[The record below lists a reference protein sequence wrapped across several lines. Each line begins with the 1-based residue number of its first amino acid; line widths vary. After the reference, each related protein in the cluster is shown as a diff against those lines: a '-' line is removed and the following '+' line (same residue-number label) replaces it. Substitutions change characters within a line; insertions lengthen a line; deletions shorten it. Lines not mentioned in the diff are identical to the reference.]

1 MGNRKGH
8 QTDINLPGREYP
20 SAVREENLLDDPLQA
35 VNDGP
40 EAGDEAHERRIAWWR
55 EARLG
60 LFIHWGPYALPA
72 GEWNGEE
79 VKASYSEHIMLRARI
94 PVQAYEEMA
103 ERFNPTAFDAGR
115 WVRTAKRAGLKYIIF
130 TAKHHDG
137 FAMYDSRISDYSIV
151 RHTPF
156 GRDPLKELAEACREE
171 GLVFG
176 IYYSH
181 AMDWHDP
188 DSQGNTW
195 DYPGNIGAYDEVE
208 SWIHDEDKRSRFD
221 QYLHRKSLP
230 QVRELLTEYGKVG
243 LMWFDCGGKL
253 TREQGEA
260 FLTTVHALQQD
271 CLVNSRV
278 WKSPLG
284 DYANTS
290 DNQLETRA
298 VRRDWEN
305 IITLND
311 SWGYKK
317 SDANWKR
324 PDAIIRQ
331 IIDVVSKNGNLV
343 INVGPTATGE
353 WDPVSESILLEVGEW
368 LQANGESIYGAGASP
383 TAKPSWGRCTLKGRT
398 LYLHIYDRPAD
409 GQLVVPGLLSRVER
423 IYPLAGGEDLAFRR
437 QGAQDIVVFLD
448 DGLQIPDGKPV
459 VLAVL
464 CAEAVQGNPVRL
476 LMDGPGSPPMYE
488 LGVFE
493 SEISGS
499 ALRYDTGK
507 KNRDNLLDW
516 SDPADFAFWN
526 IRTSGPC
533 TFTASLVYGCGA
545 DGGGSYRLEASAPGQ
560 TLRQKVEPTG
570 GPYEFREFEAGILH
584 FPDAGEYRIELHAE
598 RIEGAYLMQPRQLRL
613 TPAAKSFI

>member
-1 MGNRKGH
+1 MGN
-8 QTDINLPGREYP
+8 QTDINKTGHEHP

-35 VNDGP
+35 VNDG
-40 EAGDEAHERRIAWWR
+40 ADTGDEAHERRIAWWR

-60 LFIHWGPYALPA
+60 LFIHWGPYAMPA

-79 VKASYSEHIMLRARI
+79 VEASYSEHIMLRARI
-94 PVQAYEEMA
+94 PVRAYEEMA
-103 ERFNPTAFDAGR
+103 EQFNPTAFDAGR
-115 WVRTAKRAGLKYIIF
+115 WVRTAKQAGLRYIIF

-137 FAMYDSRISDYSIV
+137 FAMYDSKISDYSIV

-156 GRDPLKELAEACREE
+156 GRDPLRELAEACREE
-171 GLVFG
+171 GLVLG

-208 SWIHDEDKRSRFD
+208 SWIHDDDKRYRFD

-230 QVRELLTEYGKVG
+230 QVREMLTEYGKVG

-253 TREQGEA
+253 TREQGEL

-290 DNQLETRA
+290 DNQLETRTI
-298 VRRDWEN
+298 RRDWEN

-317 SDANWKR
+317 SDSNWKR
-324 PDAIIRQ
+324 PDVIIRQ
-331 IIDVVSKNGNLV
+331 IVDVVSKNGNLV

-353 WDPVSESILLEVGEW
+353 WDPVSESILLEVGQW
-368 LQANGESIYGAGASP
+368 LRVNGDGIYGAGASP
-383 TAKPSWGRCTLKGRT
+383 TAKPSWGRCTLKGQT
-398 LYLHIYDRPAD
+398 LYLHIYDWPVD

-448 DGLQIPDGKPV
+448 DKPQIADGKPT
-459 VLAVL
+459 VLAAL
-464 CAEAVQGNPVRL
+464 CAEEVRGNPIRL
-476 LMDGPGSPPMYE
+476 LADGAGAPRMYE

-493 SEISGS
+493 SEISG
-499 ALRYDTGK
+499 ATLRYDTGK

-516 SDPADFAFWN
+516 SDPADFAFWS
-526 IRTSGPC
+526 IRTSSPC
-533 TFTASLVYGCGA
+533 SFTAGLVYGCGG
-545 DGGGSYRLEASAPGQ
+545 DGGGSFRLEVSPSGQ
-560 TLRQKVEPTG
+560 TLRQEVRPTG
-570 GPYEFREFEAGILH
+570 DPYDFREFEAGTLH
-584 FPDAGEYRIELHAE
+584 FPEAGEYRIGLHAE

-613 TPAAKSFI
+613 TPAAKSLI

>member
-1 MGNRKGH
+1 MGN
-8 QTDINLPGREYP
+8 QTDINKTGHEDP

-35 VNDGP
+35 VNDG
-40 EAGDEAHERRIAWWR
+40 ADTGDEAHERRIAWWR

-79 VKASYSEHIMLRARI
+79 VQASYSEHIMLRARI
-94 PVQAYEEMA
+94 PVRAYEEMA
-103 ERFNPTAFDAGR
+103 EQFNPTAFDAGR
-115 WVRTAKRAGLKYIIF
+115 WVRTAKQAGLKYIIF

-137 FAMYDSRISDYSIV
+137 FAMYDSKISDYSIV

-156 GRDPLKELAEACREE
+156 GRDPLGELAEACREE
-171 GLVFG
+171 GLVLG

-253 TREQGEA
+253 TREQGEL

-290 DNQLETRA
+290 DNQLETRTI
-298 VRRDWEN
+298 RRDWEN

-317 SDANWKR
+317 SDSNWKR
-324 PDAIIRQ
+324 PDVIIRQ
-331 IIDVVSKNGNLV
+331 IVDVVSKNGNLV

-353 WDPVSESILLEVGEW
+353 WDPVSESILLEVGQW
-368 LQANGESIYGAGASP
+368 LRVNGDGIYGAGASP
-383 TAKPSWGRCTLKGRT
+383 TAKPSWGRCTLKGQT
-398 LYLHIYDRPAD
+398 LYLHIYDWPAD
-409 GQLVVPGLLSRVER
+409 GQLVVPGLLSQVER
-423 IYPLAGGEDLAFRR
+423 IYPLAGGADLAFRR

-448 DGLQIPDGKPV
+448 DKPQIADGKPT
-459 VLAVL
+459 VLAAL
-464 CAEAVQGNPVRL
+464 CAEEVQGNPIRL
-476 LMDGPGSPPMYE
+476 LADGAGAPRLYE

-493 SEISGS
+493 SEISG
-499 ALRYDTGK
+499 AKLRYDTGK

-516 SDPADFAFWN
+516 SDPADFAFWS

-533 TFTASLVYGCGA
+533 AFTASLVYGCGG
-545 DGGGSYRLEASAPGQ
+545 DGGGSFRLEVSPSGQ
-560 TLRQKVEPTG
+560 TLRQEVRPTG
-570 GPYEFREFEAGILH
+570 DPYDFREYEVGTLH
-584 FPDAGEYRIELHAE
+584 FPEAGEYRIGLHAE
-598 RIEGAYLMQPRQLRL
+598 RIEGAYLMQPRQLKL
-613 TPAAKSFI
+613 TPAAKSLI